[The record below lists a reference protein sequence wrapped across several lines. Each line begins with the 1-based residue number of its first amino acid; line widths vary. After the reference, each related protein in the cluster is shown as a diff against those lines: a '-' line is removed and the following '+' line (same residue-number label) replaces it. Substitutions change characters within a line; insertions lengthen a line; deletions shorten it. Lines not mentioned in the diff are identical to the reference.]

1 MWKASASLL
10 VFPSIQPA
18 IGDMVPIGIP
28 DDVRSDASTL
38 IALYKRTDPVVEPK
52 QKRKRSNKDPDDE
65 ADSGKRLKHDLRPRN
80 AKSNSKSN
88 AKGSSKSNAKGN
100 SKGNSKSNAKGKADN
115 ANGKGSSKNTR
126 YDGMADNYYWGPDM
140 TAANV
145 MSVVAGWRR
154 SNERYEA
161 DKAERE
167 RMFAERE
174 RMVC

>member
-38 IALYKRTDPVVEPK
+38 IALYKRTGPIVEPK

-88 AKGSSKSNAKGN
+88 AKG
-100 SKGNSKSNAKGKADN
+100 KADN

-126 YDGMADNYYWGPDM
+126 HDGMAENYYWENLRGTPPKSGGHPPPHFPLL
-140 TAANV
+140 TP
-145 MSVVAGWRR
+145 
-154 SNERYEA
+154 
-161 DKAERE
+161 
-167 RMFAERE
+167 F
-174 RMVC
+174 